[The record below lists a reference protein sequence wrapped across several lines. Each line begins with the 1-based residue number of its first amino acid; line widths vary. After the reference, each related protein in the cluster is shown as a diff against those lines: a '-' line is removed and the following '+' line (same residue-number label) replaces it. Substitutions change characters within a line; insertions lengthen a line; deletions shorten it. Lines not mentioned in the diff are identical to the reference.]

1 MADLQAWA
9 RASPYSFAC
18 KSNALGRSFSAVE
31 CQHASF
37 RGAPQTPAPKELTA
51 ALVSQSG
58 SPVFVVSPDDA
69 VPYWDSLRQVVRA
82 AEARDANVRFRVE
95 SVVPGQANLRAQQ
108 SALEANTAAARQ
120 FVDYMGAAG
129 VNADRIRLEARTE
142 AHLLRREIRLYQE

>member
-1 MADLQAWA
+1 VLLN
-9 RASPYSFAC
+9 ASTLAFAGCRLIDQTSF
-18 KSNALGRSFSAVE
+18 G
-31 CQHASF
+31 
-37 RGAPQTPAPKELTA
+37 GAPQTPAPKELTA